1 MRTRCGKRCQATA
14 KAAPTRLTY
23 LNVIFPRPHQEVIRE
38 VSWHIST
45 AALQS
50 ATRIVAI
57 LVVVVVVVVAR
68 VMATGIDRAS
78 RQILLARHAHSPHSY
93 D

>member
-14 KAAPTRLTY
+14 KAAPARLTY

-57 LVVVVVVVVAR
+57 LVVVVVVAR